1 MVKIGIIS
9 DTHVSEK
16 RGKLNEKIFEYFQDV
31 DLIFHAGD
39 ITSPKVLDELSTI
52 APITAVKGNND
63 KFELENTEFISVNSF
78 QILLNHGTNFSA
90 NFDQLYE
97 FGKKYNADILITG
110 HTHKS
115 HMEIIE
121 DMLLINPGS
130 ARGTNASIAI
140 LNIDEKDKLITDID
154 IDFINL

>member
-52 APITAVKGNND
+52 APITAVNCTNNCR
-63 KFELENTEFISVNSF
+63 KRK
-78 QILLNHGTNFSA
+78 Q
-90 NFDQLYE
+90 
-97 FGKKYNADILITG
+97 
-110 HTHKS
+110 
-115 HMEIIE
+115 
-121 DMLLINPGS
+121 
-130 ARGTNASIAI
+130 
-140 LNIDEKDKLITDID
+140 
-154 IDFINL
+154 

>member
-97 FGKKYNADILITG
+97 FSYMNLEKNTMQIFLSRAILINLIW
-110 HTHKS
+110 K
-115 HMEIIE
+115 
-121 DMLLINPGS
+121 LLM
-130 ARGTNASIAI
+130 TCC
-140 LNIDEKDKLITDID
+140 
-154 IDFINL
+154 

>member
-63 KFELENTEFISVNSF
+63 KFELKSTEFILINSF
-78 QILLNHGTNFSA
+78 QIVLNHGTNFSA

-115 HMEIIE
+115 HMEIID
-121 DMLLINPGS
+121 DMLIINPGS